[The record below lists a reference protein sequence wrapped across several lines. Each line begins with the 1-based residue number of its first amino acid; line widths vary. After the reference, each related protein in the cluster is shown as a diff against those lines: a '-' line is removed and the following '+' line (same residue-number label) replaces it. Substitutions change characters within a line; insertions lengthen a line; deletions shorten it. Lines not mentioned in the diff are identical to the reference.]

1 MTAALTI
8 DGLGVSFA
16 GFKAVNG
23 VTLVVEEGELR
34 VLLGANGAGKTT
46 LMDLISGKT
55 RSTEGTVHLYETDIT
70 NWQEPRIARA
80 GLGRKFQIPSVFRE
94 LTVRRNLE
102 VASCH
107 NPGVFANLGFGLRRP
122 ARLRVDE
129 VLEMTGLA
137 DQADRIAGF
146 LSHGETQW
154 LELGL
159 LVVQNPRVLLLDE
172 PTAGMTAAETRRT
185 AEIIKGLRGSHTII
199 VVEHD
204 MAFVREIAERITV
217 LHLGQVL
224 AEGDI
229 GAIERDP
236 RVRDAYLGTRG
247 LSLQDAPCLQDGA

>member
-1 MTAALTI
+1 MPAALTVN
-8 DGLGVSFA
+8 GLGVEFS
-16 GFKAVNG
+16 GFKAVDG
-23 VTLVVEEGELR
+23 VNLVVEEGELR

-55 RSTEGTVHLYETDIT
+55 RSTAGSVHLYDRDIT
-70 NWQEPRIARA
+70 NRDEPTIARA
-80 GLGRKFQIPSVFRE
+80 GIGRKFQIPSVFRE

-122 ARLRVDE
+122 AWARLHE
-129 VLEMTGLA
+129 VLDIIGLA
-137 DQADRIAGF
+137 DDADTIAGV
-146 LSHGETQW
+146 LSHGQTQW

-159 LVVQNPRVLLLDE
+159 LAVQNPKLLLLDE

-185 AEIIKGLRGSHTII
+185 AEIVKGLAGSHTIL

-204 MAFVREIAERITV
+204 MAFVREIAQRITV

-229 GAIERDP
+229 ASIETDP
-236 RVRDAYLGTRG
+236 RVRAAYLGSRG
-247 LSLQDAPCLQDGA
+247 IA